1 MEHYERVGPPADE
14 ALTYLMSMRQALGIT
29 RIADITGLDRVG
41 IPVVQ
46 ATRPFS
52 LSNAVA
58 QGKGASLA
66 RAAISAILESA
77 EGFFAERIEYFDVI
91 HGSAKSLEIP
101 SGRYETWLREP
112 TLADWRDKDTAWVSA
127 ENLLGGKCDF
137 VPLELVHTAYLV
149 PPSPCDGIFTPTTTG
164 LAAALDETD
173 AITHGI
179 LECVERDAIARALQ
193 THGFLQHQRIDPAT
207 IDDARVLALL
217 GELAR
222 KDMIVGLW
230 LAPSPVGLPVIWCHL
245 MESNPRETA
254 LLHLPADGSAAAF
267 DPAAAAVQAIREA
280 AQARLAAISGARDDM
295 TRASYPR
302 YPDWQLIE
310 AHRQLITGGRK
321 DVSFARQ
328 RAYRAAGGQTLRGS
342 LLARLE
348 ESGINAVY
356 LIRLNTSSWN
366 RLSVVRMVIPQLYPL
381 VE

>member
-1 MEHYERVGPPADE
+1 M
-14 ALTYLMSMRQALGIT
+14 TYLMSMRQALGIT

-356 LIRLNTSSWN
+356 LIRLNTSPWN

>member
-1 MEHYERVGPPADE
+1 MEQYERIGPPADE
-14 ALTYLMSMRQALGIT
+14 ALTCLMSMRQALGIT

-52 LSNAVA
+52 FSNAVA

-77 EGFFAERIEYFDVI
+77 ESFFAERIEHLDAAYA
-91 HGSAKSLEIP
+91 SAKLLGIP
-101 SGRYETWLREP
+101 YGRFETWLREP
-112 TLADWRDKDTAWVSA
+112 APADWRGRENAWVEA
-127 ENLLGGKCDF
+127 ENLLGGGRDF

-149 PPSPCDGIFTPTTTG
+149 PPSPRDGIFTPTTTG

-179 LECVERDAIARALQ
+179 LECVERDAIARALK

-217 GELAR
+217 DELAR

-267 DPAAAAVQAIREA
+267 DPAAAAVQAIHEA

-295 TRASYPR
+295 TRASYPK

-321 DVSFARQ
+321 DVSFTRQ
-328 RAYRAAGGQTLRGS
+328 PAYRVAGGQTLLGS

-356 LIRLNTSSWN
+356 LIRLNTSPWN
-366 RLSVVRMVIPQLYPL
+366 RLSAVRIVIPQLYPL

>member
-127 ENLLGGKCDF
+127 ENLLGGKCDL

-356 LIRLNTSSWN
+356 LIRLNTSPWN

>member
-1 MEHYERVGPPADE
+1 MEQYERGGPPADE
-14 ALTYLMSMRQALGIT
+14 ALAYLMSMRQALGIT
-29 RIADITGLDRVG
+29 RIADITGLDRLG

-52 LSNAVA
+52 FSNAVA

-77 EGFFAERIEYFDVI
+77 EGFFAERIECFDVVY
-91 HGSAKSLEIP
+91 GSAMSLEIP

-112 TLADWRDKDTAWVSA
+112 ALADWRDKETAWVSA
-127 ENLLGGKCDF
+127 ENLLGGNCDF

-149 PPSPCDGIFTPTTTG
+149 PPSPHDGIFAPTTTG
-164 LAAALDETD
+164 LAAAFDETD

-179 LECVERDAIARALQ
+179 LECVERDAIARALK
-193 THGFLQHQRIDPAT
+193 THGFLQHERIDPAT
-207 IDDARVLALL
+207 IDDARVLTLL
-217 GELAR
+217 DELAR

-254 LLHLPADGSAAAF
+254 LLNLPADGSAAAF
-267 DPAAAAVQAIREA
+267 DPAAAVVQAIHEA

-295 TRASYPR
+295 TRASYPK
-302 YPDWQLIE
+302 YPDWQLIA
-310 AHRQLITGGRK
+310 AHRKLITGGRK
-321 DVSFARQ
+321 DVSFARLP
-328 RAYRAAGGQTLRGS
+328 AYRAAGGETLLCS
-342 LLARLE
+342 LLTRLE
-348 ESGINAVY
+348 ESGIGAVY
-356 LIRLNTSSWN
+356 LIRLNTSPWN
-366 RLSVVRMVIPQLYPL
+366 RLSAVRIIIPQLYPL

>member
-1 MEHYERVGPPADE
+1 MEQYERVGPPADE

-52 LSNAVA
+52 FSNAVA

-66 RAAISAILESA
+66 RAAISAILECA
-77 EGFFAERIEYFDVI
+77 ESFFAERIEHLDAA
-91 HGSAKSLEIP
+91 HASAKSLEIP
-101 SGRYETWLREP
+101 SGIFETWLREP
-112 TLADWRDKDTAWVSA
+112 APADWRSSETAWVQA
-127 ENLLGGKCDF
+127 ENLLGGSRDF

-149 PPSPCDGIFTPTTTG
+149 PPSPCDGIFTQTTTG

-179 LECVERDAIARALQ
+179 LECIERDAIARALR

-207 IDDARVLALL
+207 IDDPRVLALL
-217 GELAR
+217 AEIAR
-222 KDMIVGLW
+222 KDMVVGLW
-230 LAPSPVGLPVIWCHL
+230 LVPSPVGLPVIWCHL
-245 MESNPRETA
+245 MENNPRETA
-254 LLHLPADGSAAAF
+254 LLHLPADGSAAAY
-267 DPAAAAVQAIREA
+267 DPAAAVVQAIHEA

-295 TRASYPR
+295 TRASYPK
-302 YPDWQLIE
+302 YPDWQLIA

-321 DVSFARQ
+321 DVSFARLP
-328 RAYRAAGGQTLRGS
+328 AYRAAGGQTLLCR

-348 ESGINAVY
+348 ETGISAVY
-356 LIRLNTSSWN
+356 LVRLDTSPWN
-366 RLSVVRMVIPQLYPL
+366 RLSAVRMVIPQLYPL

>member
-356 LIRLNTSSWN
+356 LIRLNTSPWN

>member
-1 MEHYERVGPPADE
+1 MEQYERIGPPADE
-14 ALTYLMSMRQALGIT
+14 ALAYLMSMRQALGIT

-52 LSNAVA
+52 FSNAVA

-77 EGFFAERIEYFDVI
+77 EGFFAERIEYFDVV

-112 TLADWRDKDTAWVSA
+112 ALADWRDKETAWVSA
-127 ENLLGGKCDF
+127 ENLLSGSCEF

-173 AITHGI
+173 AVTHGI
-179 LECVERDAIARALQ
+179 LECVERDAIARALK
-193 THGFLQHQRIDPAT
+193 THGFLQHERIDPAT
-207 IDDARVLALL
+207 IDDARVLTLL
-217 GELAR
+217 DELAR

-254 LLHLPADGSAAAF
+254 LLNLPADGSAAAF
-267 DPAAAAVQAIREA
+267 DPAAAVVQAIHEA
-280 AQARLAAISGARDDM
+280 AQARLAAISGARDDI
-295 TRASYPR
+295 TRASYPK
-302 YPDWQLIE
+302 YPDWQLIA

-321 DVSFARQ
+321 DVSFASQ
-328 RAYRAAGGQTLRGS
+328 PAYRAAAGETLLRS
-342 LLARLE
+342 LLTRLE
-348 ESGINAVY
+348 ESGICAVY
-356 LIRLNTSSWN
+356 LVRLNTSPWN
-366 RLSVVRMVIPQLYPL
+366 RLSAVRIIIPQLYPL

>member
-1 MEHYERVGPPADE
+1 MEQYERLGPPADE

-46 ATRPFS
+46 AMRPFS
-52 LSNAVA
+52 FSNAVA

-77 EGFFAERIEYFDVI
+77 ESFFAERIEYLDAAYA
-91 HGSAKSLEIP
+91 SATLLGIP
-101 SGRYETWLREP
+101 YGRFETWLREP
-112 TLADWRDKDTAWVSA
+112 APADWRGRKIAWMEA
-127 ENLLGGKCDF
+127 ENLLGGGRDF

-164 LAAALDETD
+164 LAAALDEAD

-179 LECVERDAIARALQ
+179 LECVERDAIARALK

-217 GELAR
+217 DELAR

-245 MESNPRETA
+245 IESNPRETA

-267 DPAAAAVQAIREA
+267 DPAAAAVQAIHEA

-295 TRASYPR
+295 TRASYPK

-328 RAYRAAGGQTLRGS
+328 PADRAASGQTLRGS

-348 ESGINAVY
+348 ESGISAVY
-356 LIRLNTSSWN
+356 LIRLNTSPWN
-366 RLSVVRMVIPQLYPL
+366 RLSAVRIVIPQLYPL